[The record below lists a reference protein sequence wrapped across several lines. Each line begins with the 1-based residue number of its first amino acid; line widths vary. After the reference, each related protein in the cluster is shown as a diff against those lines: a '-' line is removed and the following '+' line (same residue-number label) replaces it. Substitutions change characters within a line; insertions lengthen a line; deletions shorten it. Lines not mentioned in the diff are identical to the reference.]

1 MSSKKPCQ
9 TRLLPTLHHKARF
22 PYECLPP
29 CGRRARR
36 RDSGAPLE
44 TRPTVREWR
53 QGHVRAVA
61 EAHTV
66 CWGVASGSV
75 VRRVSRAF
83 HGVMTVTPGGTR
95 GHVDPL
101 AEVQGLSRA
110 VAGRLAGT
118 VVRLCAVFSYH
129 APPTLCSL
137 RLAMAALFPSPTRG
151 MPEEVPPH
159 DGAFWI
165 RRRL

>member
-1 MSSKKPCQ
+1 MTM
-9 TRLLPTLHHKARF
+9 TRYNKAYFAYEWLH
-22 PYECLPP
+22 P

-36 RDSGAPLE
+36 RDSGDPLE

-53 QGHVRAVA
+53 QGHVRTVA
-61 EAHTV
+61 EARTV
-66 CWGVASGSV
+66 CWGVTSGSV
-75 VRRVSRAF
+75 VRRVSGAF

-101 AEVQGLSRA
+101 AKVRGLSRA

-129 APPTLCSL
+129 DSPRRSAPYASPWL
-137 RLAMAALFPSPTRG
+137 LFSPT
-151 MPEEVPPH
+151 PPVACQSPSLTVPRYIN
-159 DGAFWI
+159 F
-165 RRRL
+165 